1 MSWNEGYRIM
11 EKQVMVEKL
20 GEIYTIEIGFAGERH
35 CLRCPLRDKND
46 DTCNLMKLGDE
57 NIEYESFE
65 RQMQGCPLT
74 FDRNVYN
81 GEKGQEW
88 EKRMRIG

>member
-35 CLRCPLRDKND
+35 CLRCPL
-46 DTCNLMKLGDE
+46 
-57 NIEYESFE
+57 
-65 RQMQGCPLT
+65 
-74 FDRNVYN
+74 
-81 GEKGQEW
+81 
-88 EKRMRIG
+88 

>member
-35 CLRCPLRDKND
+35 CLRCP
-46 DTCNLMKLGDE
+46 
-57 NIEYESFE
+57 FE
-65 RQMQGCPLT
+65 RQMRGCPLT

-81 GEKGQEW
+81 GEK
-88 EKRMRIG
+88 